1 MSRKFW
7 FIAVLI
13 VLSVFAIIVVI
24 VGVNINSKEVTK
36 LQKNN
41 NYNISSIVLTNK
53 DNMYFLNQNNLYRTR
68 GSGAEEVIGT
78 RVVNPNIINGSII
91 SYVNQTNR
99 VIKTIQYDTNTNQ
112 NKEFPN
118 ISLIFK
124 PTSTYVFVKPVREF
138 IAGYFTESGT
148 QLNIP
153 TILSAFASYKD
164 YLVLQPDEPGESIN
178 EITFFNVSKNKEEHK
193 VPFSTKATNI
203 WFSNDYFG
211 YLENNELHVWN
222 DEFEVKTIYLPTQ
235 AGLLSQ
241 EYNGKMMFI
250 ELSFESEKDGIIS
263 NIAKVSELSLNNMET
278 KFLKNIQLPD
288 DIISQFEK
296 DPLGKDFSQT
306 YYDTNKDS
314 LYVIFEKKLY
324 QAEGIHEK

>member
-1 MSRKFW
+1 MSKKFW
-7 FIAVLI
+7 LITVLI
-13 VLSVFAIIVVI
+13 FISLIAIIFLI
-24 VGVNINSKEVTK
+24 VGILTNYQETTK

-41 NYNISSIVLTNK
+41 NYNISRIILTNK
-53 DNMYFLNQNNLYRTR
+53 DSMYFLYQNNLYRTR
-68 GSGAEEVIGT
+68 GSGADEVVGT

-118 ISLIFK
+118 ISQIFK
-124 PTSTYVFVKPVREF
+124 PSSTYVFAKPIREF

-148 QLNIP
+148 KLNIP
-153 TILSAFASYKD
+153 AILTAFASYKD
-164 YLVLQPDEPGESIN
+164 YLVLQPDEPGENIN
-178 EITFFNVSKNKEEHK
+178 EITLFDVSKNKVERK
-193 VPFSTKATNI
+193 IPFSTKATNI

-211 YLENNELHVWN
+211 YLNNNELYVWN
-222 DEFEVKTIYLPTQ
+222 NKFELKTIYLPTQ
-235 AGLLSQ
+235 PGLLSQ

-250 ELSFESEKDGIIS
+250 ELSFESERDGILS
-263 NIAKVSELSLNNMET
+263 NIAKVSELSLNNMEI
-278 KFLKNIQLPD
+278 KYLKNIQLSD

-314 LYVIFEKKLY
+314 LYVIFEQKLY
-324 QAEGIHEK
+324 QAEGIYEK